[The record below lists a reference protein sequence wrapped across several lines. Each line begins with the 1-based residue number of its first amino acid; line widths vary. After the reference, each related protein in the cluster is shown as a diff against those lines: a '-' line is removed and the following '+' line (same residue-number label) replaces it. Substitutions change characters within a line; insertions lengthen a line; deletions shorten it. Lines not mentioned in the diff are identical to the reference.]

1 MIFKNKKILMMG
13 VGGIGVSALARYAKD
28 NGAKVSG
35 CDAHFTSFLKT
46 LESEG
51 IRILAEENVSAS
63 DYEEIIRS
71 NAVPKEHVVLQE
83 AYKLGIPVW
92 RRGDILAEILSD
104 TSSIAVTGSHGKT
117 TITFLIAHLLKT
129 AGHDPTVYGGGIDLA
144 SKTNYIGGKG
154 KWFVAEMDESDRT
167 FVAAKPLISVI
178 SNLELEH
185 VDQYPTFN
193 LLKEAFAQYLSQ
205 ARDGAFWVM
214 NGDDPV
220 LVELKQHFA
229 LNDHIVICGQ
239 KVQHPYRLLYVEQR
253 AKGIQIEIS
262 TPKGNMLIQSRL
274 LGIHNAYNMLM
285 AAAAAHLAGL
295 NNDQI
300 CEGFQKYPGVKRRFE
315 LLKVLEGGTE
325 LISDY
330 GHHPTE
336 IGAVLKAVKT
346 EKNHKIIAV
355 FEAHRCSRFKALM
368 NEFALVFKGVDRL
381 IVTDIHTA
389 GEPDETETL
398 VKELRAKT
406 GDVPSLYVPRD
417 EIYDYLSREFCQG
430 EKIILFTAGK
440 LDSVVRE
447 RI

>member
-1 MIFKNKKILMMG
+1 MG

-28 NGAKVSG
+28 NGANVTG
-35 CDAHFTSFLKT
+35 CDASYTPFLST
-46 LESEG
+46 LETEG
-51 IRILAEENVSAS
+51 IRILPEENVSAC

-71 NAVPKEHVVLQE
+71 NAVPREHPILQE
-83 AYKLGIPVW
+83 AGKLGIPVW
-92 RRGDILAEILSD
+92 RRGDILADILSETD
-104 TSSIAVTGSHGKT
+104 SIAVTGSHGKT
-117 TITFLIAHLLKT
+117 TITFLIAHLLSS
-129 AGHDPTVYGGGIDLA
+129 AGLSPTVYGGGIDLA
-144 SKTNYIGGKG
+144 AKTNYIGGKG

-167 FVAAKPLISVI
+167 FVAAKPLITVI

-205 ARDGAFWVM
+205 SREGAFWVM

-229 LNDHIVICGQ
+229 HTENILVCGQ
-239 KVQHPYRLLYVEQR
+239 KVQHPYRLLFVEQR
-253 AKGIQIEIS
+253 AEGIKIEIS
-262 TPKGNMLIQSRL
+262 TPRGSMTIPSRL

-295 NNDQI
+295 TNEQI
-300 CEGFQKYPGVKRRFE
+300 CEGFRSYPGVKRRFE
-315 LLKVLEGGTE
+315 LLKVLNGGTE

-336 IGAVLKAVKT
+336 IGSVLKAVKT
-346 EKNHKIIAV
+346 EKKHKIVAV

-381 IVTDIHTA
+381 VVTDIHTA
-389 GEPDETETL
+389 GEPDQTSIL
-398 VKELRAKT
+398 VRELMDKV
-406 GDVPSLYVPRD
+406 GDVPSVYVPRHQ
-417 EIYDYLSREFCQG
+417 IYDYIIKEFYQG
-430 EKIILFTAGK
+430 EKVILFTAGK
-440 LDSVVRE
+440 LDYVIRE
-447 RI
+447 RL

>member
-1 MIFKNKKILMMG
+1 MG

-28 NGAKVSG
+28 NGAFVAG
-35 CDAHFTSFLKT
+35 CDANDSPVLKA
-46 LESEG
+46 LETEG
-51 IRILAEENVSAS
+51 IRILTEKNVLVS
-63 DYEEIIRS
+63 DYEGIIRS
-71 NAVPKEHVVLQE
+71 NAVPKEHVILQE
-83 AYKLGIPVW
+83 ALRLGIPVW
-92 RRGDILAEILSD
+92 RRGDVLADILSN

-117 TITFLIAHLLKT
+117 TITSLIAHLLKS
-129 AGHDPTVYGGGIDLA
+129 AGKDPTLYGGGIDLA

-167 FVAAKPLISVI
+167 FVAARPLISVI

-205 ARDGAFWVM
+205 SREGAFWIM

-220 LVELKQHFA
+220 LVELKQHFSHSE
-229 LNDHIVICGQ
+229 NIVVCGQ
-239 KVQHPYRLLYVEQR
+239 KVQHSYRLLYVEQR
-253 AKGIQIEIS
+253 PEGIKIEIS
-262 TPKGNMLIQSRL
+262 TPKGNMVIQSRL
-274 LGIHNAYNMLM
+274 LGLHNAYNMLM

-295 NNDQI
+295 TNDQI
-300 CEGFQKYPGVKRRFE
+300 CDGFRKYPGVKRRFE
-315 LLKVLEGGTE
+315 LLKILSGGTE

-336 IGAVLKAVKT
+336 IGAVLKAVKS

-368 NEFALVFKGVDRL
+368 NEFALVFKGVDKL

-389 GEPDETETL
+389 GEPDETESL
-398 VKELRAKT
+398 VQELISKT
-406 GDVPSLYVPRD
+406 GEVPSLYVPYR
-417 EIYDYLSREFCQG
+417 EVYDYILKEFGQG
-430 EKIILFTAGK
+430 EKVILFTAGK